1 MCRHDLPKIIVIAG
15 TNASGK
21 SSLAVELAK
30 KYNGEIISA
39 DSRQIY
45 KGFDLCCGKITKKEM
60 EGVTHHLLDICDIGE
75 PYSVSEYQ
83 RDVYSIIP
91 KILEWGRIPFLVGGT
106 GLYISSIVYG
116 YEFKEEIID
125 LVFRKELEA
134 KPLEE
139 LQKMLSPEAVNE
151 FAIELEEKTEEF
163 IPEISIAEVR
173 AEQNVGSTARIQINV
188 ERREGL

>member
-1 MCRHDLPKIIVIAG
+1 M
-15 TNASGK
+15 TK
-21 SSLAVELAK
+21 S
-30 KYNGEIISA
+30 
-39 DSRQIY
+39 
-45 KGFDLCCGKITKKEM
+45 KITKKEM
-60 EGVTHHLLDICDIGE
+60 EGVAHHLLDICDIGE

-91 KILEWGRIPFLVGGT
+91 QILERGHIPFLVGGT

-139 LQKMLSPEAVNE
+139 LLKKSGDTLMLG
-151 FAIELEEKTEEF
+151 ILL
-163 IPEISIAEVR
+163 
-173 AEQNVGSTARIQINV
+173 NV
-188 ERREGL
+188 